1 VLLALRKDW
10 GGVSLRWWTLL
21 RERCPLKITRAVPK
35 IVERQK
41 RQIPEGRLCLHRGLI
56 DLCLL
61 ALDSRSVQESS
72 FAIKTVRRLV
82 VTRVVKPSGDMAP
95 PSRRST
101 GGREVPFMHL
111 VGFQPNDGL
120 PYGCRL
126 PGEGSQNSLIP

>member
-61 ALDSRSVQESS
+61 ALDSRSVPYEIGLCNYRSS
-72 FAIKTVRRLV
+72 DARR
-82 VTRVVKPSGDMAP
+82 RQRQK
-95 PSRRST
+95 
-101 GGREVPFMHL
+101 
-111 VGFQPNDGL
+111 
-120 PYGCRL
+120 
-126 PGEGSQNSLIP
+126 